1 MDTGSSSAINM
12 LSSLWDELGL
22 TILAWERTS
31 QLIESEELPEG
42 LSALWADF
50 ITRFDLTTCFPG
62 LDALIMKHVSAT
74 RHVPRAIVFV
84 AQRN

>member
-1 MDTGSSSAINM
+1 MDTGSSSGINM

-22 TILAWERTS
+22 RILAWERPP
-31 QLIESEELPEG
+31 QLIERQELHEG
-42 LSALWADF
+42 FSALWADS
-50 ITRFDLTTCFPG
+50 ITRLALTTCFPG

-84 AQRN
+84 AQTN

>member
-12 LSSLWDELGL
+12 MSSLWDELGL
-22 TILAWERTS
+22 TILAWKRTP
-31 QLIESEELPEG
+31 QLIEKEELPEV

-50 ITRFDLTTCFPG
+50 ITRFALTTCFPG
-62 LDALIMKHVSAT
+62 LDALIMKHVSTT

-84 AQRN
+84 AQAN

>member
-1 MDTGSSSAINM
+1 M
-12 LSSLWDELGL
+12 LSRSWDELGL
-22 TILAWERTS
+22 SIGAWERPP
-31 QLIESEELPEG
+31 QLIEREELPEG

-50 ITRFDLTTCFPG
+50 ITRFALTTCFPG

-84 AQRN
+84 AQIN